1 MPNVFIPTQR
11 GQMPA
16 WLAAPSSTTPVPG
29 VVVLHDVFGMSHDL
43 RNQANWLAEAG
54 FLAVAPDL
62 YYKGGRLV
70 CIRHVIRDMMARS
83 GSAFDDVE
91 AARSWLLAQ
100 PNCNGRIG
108 VIGFCMGGGF
118 ALLLVSGHGFSAAS
132 INYGGPLP
140 KDVDDFLNT
149 ACPVVGSYGG
159 LASWEKGVADQL
171 AAALDRAL
179 VPCDIKE
186 YADAGH
192 SFMNDHRGY
201 GVLKV
206 LRFKA
211 VGYNEA
217 ATIDTRRR
225 IADFFH
231 RYLKSPYHAPT
242 A

>member
-1 MPNVFIPTQR
+1 MPNVLIPTPR

-16 WLAAPSSTTPVPG
+16 WLAVPSTPSSVPG
-29 VVVLHDVFGMSHDL
+29 VVVLHDVFGMSQDH
-43 RNQANWLAEAG
+43 RNQASWLAEAG

-70 CIRHVIRDMMARS
+70 CIRQVIRDMMARN

-91 AARSWLLAQ
+91 AARSWLLIQ
-100 PNCNGRIG
+100 PGCNGSIG
-108 VIGFCMGGGF
+108 VVGFCMGGGF
-118 ALLLVSGHGFSAAS
+118 ALLLASGHGFSAAG

-159 LASWEKGVADQL
+159 LAKWEQGVADQL
-171 AAALDRAL
+171 VAALDRAL
-179 VPCDIKE
+179 VPHDVKE
-186 YADAGH
+186 YPDAGH
-192 SFMNDHRGY
+192 SFMNNHRGY
-201 GVLKV
+201 GFLKV

-217 ATIDTRRR
+217 ATMDTRRR
-225 IADFFH
+225 IIAFFH
-231 RYLKSPYHAPT
+231 LHLEGSKP
-242 A
+242 